1 MDKQDAAEKLQ
12 QLLGNV
18 NAVGVAH
25 SVVVELSKYII
36 IFLFA
41 VYTWHCFTVFI
52 GRDKERKERV
62 YRHQIK
68 LMFTIHFICSLVLF
82 LNSLNVQIVLLY
94 VLQVVLF
101 LFVSKSYP
109 FVYEGMSRIVL
120 NNMLILL
127 MTGLIMI
134 ERLDIASA
142 VRQMIFAA
150 AICVLGLF
158 IPYIIEKFSY
168 FDIFGW
174 FYAIAGLL
182 LLALVFVI
190 GEEHYGAKNWISI
203 GGFALQPSEFVKIIY
218 VFFSAAFLTKAKN
231 FKDIVVVTVVAAA
244 HVLILVLERDLGAAL
259 IYFITY
265 LVILYVSTERLIY
278 LLSGLLCGS
287 GAAVAAYHLF
297 THVQNRVIA
306 WRDPWSTIDAQ
317 GYQVARSLFALGT
330 GGWFGMGLG
339 EGMPGTIPVA
349 SSDFIFSAIGE
360 ELGVFFAICVIL
372 VEISYFV
379 MFVNIALKMTRRF
392 YKLTAL
398 GLAVE
403 FIFQVFLTVGGAIK
417 FIPSTGVTLP
427 LVSYGGSSVISTV
440 VLFSIIQGMYV
451 LNREE
456 AGDSEGKRRRGKR
469 PEEEEDA
476 EEFPQPKNVRQGA
489 QRRRK
494 RPAGA
499 R

>member
-218 VFFSAAFLTKAKN
+218 VFFSAAFLTKAKY

-278 LLSGLLCGS
+278 LLSGL
-287 GAAVAAYHLF
+287 
-297 THVQNRVIA
+297 
-306 WRDPWSTIDAQ
+306 
-317 GYQVARSLFALGT
+317 
-330 GGWFGMGLG
+330 
-339 EGMPGTIPVA
+339 
-349 SSDFIFSAIGE
+349 
-360 ELGVFFAICVIL
+360 
-372 VEISYFV
+372 
-379 MFVNIALKMTRRF
+379 
-392 YKLTAL
+392 
-398 GLAVE
+398 
-403 FIFQVFLTVGGAIK
+403 
-417 FIPSTGVTLP
+417 
-427 LVSYGGSSVISTV
+427 
-440 VLFSIIQGMYV
+440 
-451 LNREE
+451 
-456 AGDSEGKRRRGKR
+456 
-469 PEEEEDA
+469 
-476 EEFPQPKNVRQGA
+476 
-489 QRRRK
+489 
-494 RPAGA
+494 
-499 R
+499 

>member
-1 MDKQDAAEKLQ
+1 MDKQEAAQKLQ

-62 YRHQIK
+62 YRHQLK
-68 LMFTIHFICSLVLF
+68 LVFTIHFICSLVLY
-82 LNSLNVQIVLLY
+82 LNSLNIQIPALY
-94 VLQVVLF
+94 VLQVLLF
-101 LFVSKSYP
+101 LFVGKSYP
-109 FVYEGMSRIVL
+109 YVYEGMSRIVL
-120 NNMLILL
+120 NNMILL
-127 MTGLIMI
+127 LMIGMVMI

-142 VRQMIFAA
+142 VRQMTFTA
-150 AICVLGLF
+150 AICVAGLF
-158 IPYIIEKFSY
+158 IPYVIEKFSY

-218 VFFSAAFLTKAKN
+218 VFFAAAFLTKAKK
-231 FKDIVVVTVVAAA
+231 FMDIVPVTIVAAA
-244 HVLILVLERDLGAAL
+244 HVMILVLERDLGAAL

-278 LLSGLLCGS
+278 LLTGLACGS
-287 GAAVAAYHLF
+287 GAAVVAYHLF

-306 WRDPWSTIDAQ
+306 WRDPWSTIDNQ

-339 EGMPGTIPVA
+339 EGMPETIPVA

-372 VEISYFV
+372 VEISCFV

-456 AGDSEGKRRRGKR
+456 AGDSEAKKRRRRGAETDY
-469 PEEEEDA
+469 PEEDA
-476 EEFPQPKNVRQGA
+476 SSGD
-489 QRRRK
+489 RRRPRK
-494 RPAGA
+494 TVTRRPAGQ